1 MFNGNWTMRHAGHDD
16 GEGRGVQPLTSS
28 DPAEIGGYRLK
39 ARLGSGGM
47 GRVYLASTPGGRA
60 VALKVVRAELSDDP
74 NFRTRFRQE
83 IEAAQRVHGL
93 YTAQLVDA
101 DPDATPP
108 WLVTAY
114 VPGPSLQEAVDDHGP
129 MPEALVFR
137 LIAGVAEALAA
148 IHAAEVVHRDL
159 KPSNVLLAQDGP
171 RVIDFGIA
179 RALEG
184 ASLTRSGIMMGSP
197 DFLAPELVQDL
208 PITPALD
215 VFALGSLAVYAAT
228 GRPPFGRGNLAAVAH
243 RAVYEPP
250 NLDGCPAGLLT
261 LIEACLEKRAQDRPP
276 PHRIIEFCAAH
287 ATELP
292 DSGQPW
298 LEWGLT
304 RPAAAGFPDSAELA
318 IAQTVNSN
326 DRASGSADEGR
337 TGGEEAGA
345 AKARKRHFRSGAAL
359 AGTALVVAAV
369 IAIALTAHLAS
380 ASNSASSTPGD
391 STVSASNTPADR
403 SPADRSPAAKRSP
416 VTPGASKTAEA
427 APSAVR
433 VTRSPAPARSSTA
446 PAPDSVPSAAAPAPS
461 PSLTP
466 VVLLSQGHPVTASS
480 IQGDPW
486 AAANAVD
493 GNLSTRWSSAF
504 SDPQWLEVDLG
515 ATHAIR
521 EVILYWENA
530 HATAFQI
537 QTSENGT
544 TWTDIYSTTTGPG
557 GEQIIEVN
565 GTGRYVRMY
574 GTARNTQ
581 YGYSLY
587 EFQVL
592 GS

>member
-1 MFNGNWTMRHAGHDD
+1 
-16 GEGRGVQPLTSS
+16 VQPLTSS

-47 GRVYLASTPGGRA
+47 GRVYLASTPGGRL

-108 WLVTAY
+108 WLLTAY
-114 VPGPSLQEAVDDHGP
+114 VPGPSLEEAVDDHGP

-137 LIAGVAEALAA
+137 LIAGVAEALQA

-179 RALEG
+179 RALEA

-208 PITPALD
+208 PISPALD

-250 NLDGCPAGLLT
+250 NLEGCPAGMLT

-276 PHRIIEFCAAH
+276 PRRIIEFCAAH

-292 DSGQPW
+292 NSSQPW
-298 LEWGLT
+298 LEWGLP
-304 RPAAAGFPDSAELA
+304 RPAAAGFTDSAELA

-326 DRASGSADEGR
+326 GRTSRNADEGQ
-337 TGGEEAGA
+337 TGGEKAGA
-345 AKARKRHFRSGAAL
+345 AKAKQRHFRFGAAL
-359 AGTALVVAAV
+359 AGTALAVAAV

-380 ASNSASSTPGD
+380 ASNSANNTP
-391 STVSASNTPADR
+391 NTPAGSTVR
-403 SPADRSPAAKRSP
+403 GTTTKRPP
-416 VTPGASKTAEA
+416 VTPAVGKTAGA

-433 VTRSPAPARSSTA
+433 VTRSPAPARSSVPSA
-446 PAPDSVPSAAAPAPS
+446 VPSAAAPSPS
-461 PSLTP
+461 QSLTP

>member
-1 MFNGNWTMRHAGHDD
+1 
-16 GEGRGVQPLTSS
+16 VQPLTNS

-114 VPGPSLQEAVDDHGP
+114 VPGPSLEEAIDDHGP

-137 LIAGVAEALAA
+137 LIAGVAEALQA

-179 RALEG
+179 RALEA

-208 PITPALD
+208 PISPALD

-250 NLDGCPAGLLT
+250 NLEGCPAGMLT

-276 PHRIIEFCAAH
+276 PRRIIEFCAAH
-287 ATELP
+287 ATETP
-292 DSGQPW
+292 DASQPW
-298 LEWGLT
+298 LEWGLP
-304 RPAAAGFPDSAELA
+304 RRAAAGFPDSAELTT
-318 IAQTVNSN
+318 AQTANRN
-326 DRASGSADEGR
+326 DRAGGNADEGQ
-337 TGGEEAGA
+337 TGAEEAGV
-345 AKARKRHFRSGAAL
+345 AKAKKRHFRFGAAL
-359 AGTALVVAAV
+359 AGTALAAAAV

-380 ASNSASSTPGD
+380 ASNSAS
-391 STVSASNTPADR
+391 NTPAGSAVR
-403 SPADRSPAAKRSP
+403 GTTAKRPP
-416 VTPGASKTAEA
+416 VAPAVSKSAGA

-433 VTRSPAPARSSTA
+433 VTHSPAPVRSSVPSSTPSA
-446 PAPDSVPSAAAPAPS
+446 VPSAAGPS
-461 PSLTP
+461 PSQSLTP

-544 TWTDIYSTTTGPG
+544 TWADIYSTTTGPG

>member
-1 MFNGNWTMRHAGHDD
+1 
-16 GEGRGVQPLTSS
+16 
-28 DPAEIGGYRLK
+28 
-39 ARLGSGGM
+39 
-47 GRVYLASTPGGRA
+47 
-60 VALKVVRAELSDDP
+60 
-74 NFRTRFRQE
+74 
-83 IEAAQRVHGL
+83 
-93 YTAQLVDA
+93 
-101 DPDATPP
+101 
-108 WLVTAY
+108 
-114 VPGPSLQEAVDDHGP
+114 

-137 LIAGVAEALAA
+137 LIAGVAEALQA

-179 RALEG
+179 RALEA

-208 PITPALD
+208 PISPALD

-250 NLDGCPAGLLT
+250 NLEGCPAGLLT

-287 ATELP
+287 ATEVP
-292 DSGQPW
+292 DASQPW

-304 RPAAAGFPDSAELA
+304 RRAAAGFTDSAGLA
-318 IAQTVNSN
+318 IVQTINRN
-326 DRASGSADEGR
+326 DRASEDANEGQA
-337 TGGEEAGA
+337 GAEEAGV
-345 AKARKRHFRSGAAL
+345 AKAKKRHFRFGAAL
-359 AGTALVVAAV
+359 AGAALATAAV

-380 ASNSASSTPGD
+380 ASNSAN
-391 STVSASNTPADR
+391 NTPAGSTVR
-403 SPADRSPAAKRSP
+403 GTTTKRPP
-416 VTPGASKTAEA
+416 VTPAVSKTAGA
-427 APSAVR
+427 SPSAVR
-433 VTRSPAPARSSTA
+433 VTRSPAPARSSVPSSA
-446 PAPDSVPSAAAPAPS
+446 PSAAPSAAAPSPS

-521 EVILYWENA
+521 EVILSWENA
-530 HATAFQI
+530 HATAFQS

-592 GS
+592 GG